1 MASTTLADD
10 PIVLAAV
17 LRFAREGFDAPLRG
31 IAADAGVS
39 AALIMKRFGSK
50 DGLRQAADEFVRAWI
65 RRAKDEHA
73 DAAATGQ
80 LLMALA
86 QSEEHATLVVYIFHA
101 ILDGDAIGRDFVEGL
116 IDDAERAAS
125 SAVER
130 GELKPSR
137 DERARARYL
146 TLSSVGAF
154 LLSLLLRPADD
165 GGDLASV
172 SRRLVDESSLP
183 MLELYTEG
191 FLTSRDAL
199 DGRLGRAS

>member
-1 MASTTLADD
+1 
-10 PIVLAAV
+10 
-17 LRFAREGFDAPLRG
+17 
-31 IAADAGVS
+31 
-39 AALIMKRFGSK
+39 
-50 DGLRQAADEFVRAWI
+50 
-65 RRAKDEHA
+65 
-73 DAAATGQ
+73 
-80 LLMALA
+80 
-86 QSEEHATLVVYIFHA
+86 
-101 ILDGDAIGRDFVEGL
+101 LDGDAIGRDFVEGM

-130 GELKPSR
+130 GELTPSR

-199 DGRLGRAS
+199 DDRLGRAS

>member
-80 LLMALA
+80 LLTALA
-86 QSEEHATLVVYIFHA
+86 QSEEHATLVVYVFHA

-154 LLSLLLRPADD
+154 LLPQQQRQQEGADR
-165 GGDLASV
+165 GEREIA
-172 SRRLVDESSLP
+172 
-183 MLELYTEG
+183 
-191 FLTSRDAL
+191 
-199 DGRLGRAS
+199 RA